1 MKVTKSDGTL
11 QERDDAKIMA
21 HSAWACRGLDVCQS
35 ELDASLSIQ
44 FYEGMPTSEIAIA
57 QILTAQS
64 LISLKQP
71 EFDKVTARFVLQRIY
86 KQVTG
91 GPVEYPAISKTISKG
106 VSFNQLDPRMNDG
119 RFDMVKLNKAIDPER
134 DDQFDFL
141 GIQTVFDRYLLTEP
155 LKAEGVKKV
164 YEMPQHFFMR
174 VAMGLALLEDDPT
187 ARAIEFY
194 DVMSKFE
201 YMPSTPTLFNSGT
214 KHSQMS
220 SCYLNYVPDDL
231 ADIFDLGIKQSAL
244 LSKFA
249 GGVGTDWTEVRG
261 NKSVIH
267 STNGKSNG
275 IIPFLKIY
283 NQTAVAVNQGGK
295 RKGAFAP
302 YLENWHIDFF
312 DFCDLRLQTGEDN
325 LRCHDIHPAAWVP
338 DLFMKRKNEGK
349 DWSFF
354 CPSDVPGLHDLYGEE
369 FERAYEAAE
378 AAGLARKVM
387 PAMDVWKYMLDK
399 LVRTGYP
406 WITWKD
412 RCNERNPQAHCGVV
426 HNSNLCCV
434 SADQR
439 AATDKGL
446 LTVAEL
452 YAMQEPVKVS
462 ARNGEIKQG
471 SVMYLPRPDAP
482 MVEIQTKQGFTHK
495 VTPDHKVWVVGKG
508 RVEAQHLVDGD
519 KIELQ
524 TVGQF
529 GIEHDPA
536 LAFIMGL
543 VAGDGTYSESGV
555 RIDLWKGK
563 TDHLKDEVEAVVAA
577 VIARHYKPVAAPTP
591 ANLQPKFKIYKKKI
605 SLDSSALAQV
615 LSKFGFCK
623 KTKHSVPT
631 LVWQGTRETVV
642 QYLRGLYLTDATT
655 ASGSTNNVF
664 VVLAQANERLLKDVQ
679 MLWLNL
685 GVISSLTKMRDA
697 SKRMMPDGKGG
708 KKEYE
713 CQAMYRLGISS
724 SETCNIVESLIGIGA
739 ARNNEMFLECLAKPT
754 RNQNQKTY
762 CTFTHLVELPNEDA
776 YCLQVESDEHVWT
789 VNGMI
794 SSNTEITLI
803 NNRDETA
810 VCNLGSIVLG
820 NHVRDGV
827 IDSDKLARTTK
838 TAMRMLD
845 NVIDLNYYPTPQTSN
860 SNLQHR
866 PVGLGVMGYSE
877 AMLKC
882 NIDWE
887 SYDHLQWAD
896 ELFEQINFYAIRS
909 SMELSKERGAYPTFQ
924 GSTWSQG
931 KLTIDTA
938 RDQKVNFFSPMEWQL
953 LREDVVKYGM
963 RNSNLMAIAPTATI
977 ANIVGTTECIQPIN
991 EIAIEKKNLSGTF
1004 LQINPLHKFG
1014 KPELVK
1020 TVWDISQIW
1029 LVRANNRR
1037 QKWVCQ
1043 SQSLNLYRKRDMKGR
1058 DLDALYTEAW
1068 EGGSKTTYYL
1078 RNQGDKEN
1086 GGKRIEQAAVQAP
1099 TPAEPE
1105 VATEYFQCEACQ

>member
-426 HNSNLCCV
+426 HNSNLC
-434 SADQR
+434 
-439 AATDKGL
+439 
-446 LTVAEL
+446 
-452 YAMQEPVKVS
+452 
-462 ARNGEIKQG
+462 
-471 SVMYLPRPDAP
+471 
-482 MVEIQTKQGFTHK
+482 
-495 VTPDHKVWVVGKG
+495 
-508 RVEAQHLVDGD
+508 
-519 KIELQ
+519 
-524 TVGQF
+524 
-529 GIEHDPA
+529 
-536 LAFIMGL
+536 
-543 VAGDGTYSESGV
+543 
-555 RIDLWKGK
+555 
-563 TDHLKDEVEAVVAA
+563 
-577 VIARHYKPVAAPTP
+577 
-591 ANLQPKFKIYKKKI
+591 
-605 SLDSSALAQV
+605 
-615 LSKFGFCK
+615 
-623 KTKHSVPT
+623 
-631 LVWQGTRETVV
+631 
-642 QYLRGLYLTDATT
+642 
-655 ASGSTNNVF
+655 
-664 VVLAQANERLLKDVQ
+664 
-679 MLWLNL
+679 
-685 GVISSLTKMRDA
+685 
-697 SKRMMPDGKGG
+697 
-708 KKEYE
+708 
-713 CQAMYRLGISS
+713 
-724 SETCNIVESLIGIGA
+724 
-739 ARNNEMFLECLAKPT
+739 
-754 RNQNQKTY
+754 
-762 CTFTHLVELPNEDA
+762 
-776 YCLQVESDEHVWT
+776 
-789 VNGMI
+789 
-794 SSNTEITLI
+794 TEITLI

-845 NVIDLNYYPTPQTSN
+845 NVIDLNYYPTPQTEN

-882 NIDWE
+882 GIDWE

-896 ELFEQINFYAIRS
+896 ELFEQINFHAIRS
-909 SMELSKERGAYPTFQ
+909 SMELAKERGAYPTFQ

-938 RDQKVNFFSPMEWQL
+938 KDQKVNFFSPMEWQL

-1099 TPAEPE
+1099 TPSEPE

>member
-426 HNSNLCCV
+426 HNSNLCCMT
-434 SADQR
+434 ADQR
-439 AATDKGL
+439 VVTDKGIQ
-446 LTVAEL
+446 TVAAL
-452 YAMQEPVKVS
+452 YASQETPKVAGRGVVS
-462 ARNGEIKQG
+462 QAGP
-471 SVMYLPRPDAP
+471 MLLPRPDAP
-482 MVEIQTKQGFTHK
+482 IVRIVTKEGYEHK
-495 VTPDHKVWVVGKG
+495 VTPDHRVWVSGKG
-508 RVEAQHLVDGD
+508 WVEAQN
-519 KIELQ
+519 
-524 TVGQF
+524 
-529 GIEHDPA
+529 
-536 LAFIMGL
+536 L
-543 VAGDGTYSESGV
+543 VAGDLLEIQHVGVFGENSEPNLAFVAGLIAADGTFSHEGKSV

-563 TDHLKDEVEAVVAA
+563 TDVFVPDVEDMLSHLDS
-577 VIARHYKPVAAPTP
+577 
-591 ANLQPKFKIYKKKI
+591 QPKFRKSGKKF
-605 SLDSSALAQV
+605 SLNSRELARALAD
-615 LSKFGFCK
+615 KGFTQE
-623 KTKHSVPT
+623 TKLVVPEF
-631 LVWQGTRETVV
+631 VWSGDKATVSGYLAGVYACDGTVQGTEKGVTVMSLSSV
-642 QYLRGLYLTDATT
+642 
-655 ASGSTNNVF
+655 S
-664 VVLAQANERLLKDVQ
+664 ERFLKDIQ
-679 MLWLNL
+679 ILWANF
-685 GVISSLTKMRDA
+685 GVKSSVTKMRDA
-697 SKRMMPDGKGG
+697 SNRNIKGV
-708 KKEYE
+708 EYE
-713 CQAMYRLGISS
+713 CQAMYRLHITGVQACKIADGVVVLGDLRDNKQFLQNLKGSGYAQKMTAEFVRL
-724 SETCNIVESLIGIGA
+724 ET
-739 ARNNEMFLECLAKPT
+739 
-754 RNQNQKTY
+754 
-762 CTFTHLVELPNEDA
+762 LPNEDA
-776 YCLQVESDEHVWT
+776 YCLTVDSEDHAWT
-789 VNGMI
+789 VNGLI
-794 SSNTEITLI
+794 THNTEITLI

-909 SMELSKERGAYPTFQ
+909 SMELAKERGAYPTFQ

-938 RDQKVNFFSPMEWQL
+938 KDQKVNFFSPMEWQL

-991 EIAIEKKNLSGTF
+991 EIAVEKKNLSGTF